1 MVALT
6 YNHNKMPEV
15 QLSAFYAEFIG
26 FILTLI
32 TGLAIRDMASSFV
45 QGMKFKMHKAF
56 NEGDRVLLDSEPA
69 MIIKIGFTETVFG
82 VYGENGYTWRYIP
95 NAKIASLK
103 LEKIVDPD
111 LHPDSKEER
120 AQKLLDAMGGLSNH
134 RH

>member
-103 LEKIVDPD
+103 LEKIVDSD
-111 LHPDSKEER
+111 LHPDTKEER
-120 AQKLLDAMGGLSNH
+120 AARIREMMGYEK
-134 RH
+134 

>member
-120 AQKLLDAMGGLSNH
+120 AQKLMNTLNIVKKK
-134 RH
+134 